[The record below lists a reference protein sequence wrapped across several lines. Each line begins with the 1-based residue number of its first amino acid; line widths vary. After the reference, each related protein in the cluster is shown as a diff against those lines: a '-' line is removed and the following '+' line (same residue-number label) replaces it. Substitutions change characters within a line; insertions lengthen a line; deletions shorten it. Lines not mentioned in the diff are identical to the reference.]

1 MHFFFVIA
9 CYAITNPPITGTTP
23 PAVPCPNDLCT
34 GKHDG
39 NYEYYYHGKHQSNY
53 FLQCNGGDA
62 YCQSCFP
69 MYLEF
74 SQTCNQCLYS
84 KHDDCVTTKPWKPV
98 VTYHC
103 PDLCVERGHKHS
115 GNIEDPYNPNHYI
128 ACWNGVTVGCLDCPG
143 DLQFNEEENACLYER
158 IYLTKPQFKH
168 GEDEFV

>member
-23 PAVPCPNDLCT
+23 PAVPCPNDLCK
-34 GKHDG
+34 GKYDG
-39 NYEYYYHGKHQSNY
+39 NYEYNYYGKYKSNY

-84 KHDDCVTTKPWKPV
+84 KHEDCVTTKPWEPV

-103 PDLCVERGHKHS
+103 PDMCGSRGHKHS
-115 GNIEDPYNPNHYI
+115 GNIQDPYNNAQYI
-128 ACWNGVTVGCLDCPG
+128 ACWNGITVGCIKCPAS
-143 DLQFNEEENACLYER
+143 LLFNEDENACLYEG
-158 IYLTKPQFKH
+158 IHLTEPKD
-168 GEDEFV
+168 EDEEFV